1 MFTIGD
7 FAGLGRVSIRMLR
20 HYDSIG
26 VLSPAAVDPVNGY
39 RLYNAEQLSRLNRV
53 LALKDLGFT
62 LAQVRSILQDRLEAA
77 ELRGMLRLRRVDLQ
91 AQLQADAARLTGVEA
106 RLRIIESEGTMST
119 KDVILKPVDPV
130 RVAEMT
136 ATAATFETAAIGPVI
151 QALYPRL
158 MQNLSAASI
167 QPTGYGIAYY
177 EPNERDDS
185 VIIHAGI
192 MVGAK
197 PLSEKLFHIV
207 ELPNVPTAATLIHSG
222 SMDHVEASYQELG
235 RWIEAN
241 GYRSNGFAREVYLDY
256 DPENADNGV
265 TELQIPVEKA

>member
-1 MFTIGD
+1 
-7 FAGLGRVSIRMLR
+7 
-20 HYDSIG
+20 
-26 VLSPAAVDPVNGY
+26 
-39 RLYNAEQLSRLNRV
+39 
-53 LALKDLGFT
+53 
-62 LAQVRSILQDRLEAA
+62 
-77 ELRGMLRLRRVDLQ
+77 
-91 AQLQADAARLTGVEA
+91 
-106 RLRIIESEGTMST
+106 MST